1 MNDVLIPWLI
11 IIGFWALGFG
21 FGYIT
26 GNANPP
32 KGEIILTTF
41 GPHKCKGVPGRSGW
55 YEGTQWRCSSCQDI
69 WELQG
74 TYDGIET
81 GSEWKRI
88 TVKGKKKK

>member
-1 MNDVLIPWLI
+1 MPQEFFIV
-11 IIGFWALGFG
+11 IGLVAMAFFV
-21 FGYIT
+21 GYVT
-26 GNANPP
+26 GHLTPER
-32 KGEIILTTF
+32 GEIILWVN
-41 GPHKCKGVPGRSGW
+41 GPHKCKGLPKRGGW
-55 YEGTQWRCSSCQDI
+55 YVGTQWQCNSCQDI